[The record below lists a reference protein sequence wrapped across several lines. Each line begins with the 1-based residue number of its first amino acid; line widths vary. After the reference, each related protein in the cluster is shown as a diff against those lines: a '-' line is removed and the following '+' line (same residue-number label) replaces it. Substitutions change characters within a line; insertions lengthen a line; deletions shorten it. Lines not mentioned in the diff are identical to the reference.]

1 MDPHYQHLFCDHVI
15 KSDFKTLS
23 KSKTAT
29 YKCVK
34 DKENGAESSLI
45 N

>member
-23 KSKTAT
+23 KSKYAFQ
-29 YKCVK
+29 
-34 DKENGAESSLI
+34 NQRQLLI
-45 N
+45 NV